1 VSGVQVSIRPY
12 RDTDAQPTLDI
23 FYRAVHQTAARDYT
37 DEQIGAWAAPQSST
51 WEWESRRAAANTW
64 VAEVHGVLVGF
75 TDLDATGYIDMMYVD
90 PDHTR
95 QGIAARLLEHLV
107 GIAAAAH
114 LEVLSVQ
121 ASITAR
127 PFFVRHGFTVVA
139 EQSPQRHGV
148 HLTNYR
154 MQRPL
159 IPAESR
165 PS

>member
-1 VSGVQVSIRPY
+1 VSGVQVRIRPY
-12 RDTDAQPTLDI
+12 RDTDAGPTLEV
-23 FYRAVHQTAARDYT
+23 FYRAVRQTAARDYT
-37 DEQIGAWAAPQSST
+37 DEQIGAWAAPPPSIR
-51 WEWESRRAAANTW
+51 EWGSRRAATNTW
-64 VAEVHGVLVGF
+64 VAEIHGSVVGF
-75 TDLDATGYIDMMYVD
+75 TDLDATGYIDMMYID

-107 GIAAAAH
+107 GIAATAH
-114 LEVLSVQ
+114 LEVLTVN

-127 PFFVRHGFTVVA
+127 PFFARHGFTVIA

>member
-1 VSGVQVSIRPY
+1 VSGVQVRIRPY
-12 RDTDAQPTLDI
+12 RDTDASPTLEV
-23 FYRAVHQTAARDYT
+23 FYRAVRQTAARDYT
-37 DEQIGAWAAPQSST
+37 NKQIDAWAAPPPST
-51 WEWESRRAAANTW
+51 RDWGSRRAAANTW
-64 VAEVHGVLVGF
+64 VAEIQGVVVGF

-90 PDHTR
+90 PAHTR
-95 QGIAARLLEHLV
+95 QGIAARLLDHLV
-107 GIAAAAH
+107 GLATTTH
-114 LEVLSVQ
+114 LEVLTVH

-127 PFFVRHGFTVVA
+127 PFFARHGFTVIA

-159 IPAESR
+159 PPAESR